1 MMKIRTLVGWVAICW
16 LMAGMEGVCSADEWR
31 LSLPG
36 WEYEFPRDHFA
47 HPEFKTEWWYFTG
60 NLRAVGDAGAGKD
73 FGYQLTFFRQGI
85 RRDLPSGTSSR
96 FAVRDLLFAH
106 FAVSDLGSKNYRHFH
121 NWSRGAFGEAGL
133 AKPAASPGTGSN
145 PSMERVVFIGSR
157 AMRADGRGNFELS
170 ATEGDTSLN
179 LSLRSLKDP
188 VFHGENGVSQKA
200 AGEGRASHYY
210 SFTRLQTTG
219 TLKIGGREYEVEG
232 LSWYDHEWATNQ
244 LTGNQTGWD
253 WFSIQFEDGRE
264 LMIFQ
269 IRTKD
274 GGKDP
279 FSSGTWIERD
289 GTTQKIRRDD
299 FTLEPLEWWKS
310 PETGGNY
317 PVRWRLRIDPLD
329 LNVDIEARM
338 EAQEFSHPPIAYWE
352 GAISIRGTQ
361 AGDPVDGKGYLE
373 MTGYA
378 GPIVGM
384 QAPSQ
389 SSSSNQTP

>member
-1 MMKIRTLVGWVAICW
+1 MMKIRILIGLLAVCGLV
-16 LMAGMEGVCSADEWR
+16 AGMERVCSAEEWR
-31 LSLPG
+31 LSMPG

-60 NLRAVGDAGAGKD
+60 NLRAVGEGREREE

-85 RRDLPSGTSSR
+85 RRELPPGTSSR

-106 FAVSDLGSKNYRHFH
+106 FAVSDIGSGTYRHFH
-121 NWSRGAFGEAGL
+121 NWSRRAFGEAGL
-133 AKPAASPGTGSN
+133 ATPPAFSETN
-145 PSMERVVFIGSR
+145 PHSAFERVVFIGNR
-157 AMRADGRGNFELS
+157 AMHADGRGNFELS

-179 LSLRSLKDP
+179 LSLNSSKDP

-210 SFTRLQTTG
+210 SFTRLQTSG

-232 LSWYDHEWATNQ
+232 YSWYDHEWATNQ
-244 LTGNQTGWD
+244 LTESQTGWD
-253 WFSIQFEDGRE
+253 WFSMQFDDGQE

-289 GTTQKIRRDD
+289 GSTQKIRRED
-299 FTLEPLEWWKS
+299 FALEPAGWWKS

-317 PVRWRLRIDPLD
+317 PVRWRLRIDPLG

-352 GAISIRGTQ
+352 GSIAIGGTR
-361 AGDPVDGKGYLE
+361 AGKTIQGVGYLE

-389 SSSSNQTP
+389 SSSPNQTP